1 MPFLETFHGFL
12 ENTTDTLLI
21 IEACRNG
28 LLPTVTRRIFDN
40 ERNMIKS
47 GTIIVFNETETGIVI
62 IIYPYIDFIKGIKRW
77 TDGLIWSPSRVLGNF
92 LIYRE
97 LVSREQK
104 KIQINNDRV
113 DRRERALV
121 GSLTTTNTPYNFKK
135 NGLIKKTI
143 RISVNGN
150 YLHVVSYYHLSDVLE
165 RLLPT
170 PSDSPLFSNIRISE
184 DLLPHLQGYSNHSLL
199 LSASVIQAKTE
210 MQNGKTKRVLL
221 IVFTPCAYLYSD
233 KI

>member
-1 MPFLETFHGFL
+1 
-12 ENTTDTLLI
+12 
-21 IEACRNG
+21 CRNG

-47 GTIIVFNETETGIVI
+47 GTIIVFNETET
-62 IIYPYIDFIKGIKRW
+62 GIKRW

-210 MQNGKTKRVLL
+210 MQNVTKYKEDSYEKKMSLPRPFDPPCMDNVLHPNASL
-221 IVFTPCAYLYSD
+221 FYSTSLPSIA
-233 KI
+233 KYYPLQKYYT